1 MLYPMF
7 VRHQPFG
14 GYVGELPDLP
24 GCTPE
29 GDTLEELL
37 DNVQEAAL
45 VWLEERKLSA
55 PPSPSSAYDE
65 DGDCPPMLV
74 DIHLEPASAER

>member
-37 DNVQEAAL
+37 QREREIYVE
-45 VWLEERKLSA
+45 WLNK
-55 PPSPSSAYDE
+55 
-65 DGDCPPMLV
+65 
-74 DIHLEPASAER
+74 